1 MIRPGYKM
9 FVYLIMS
16 VLMNLLKKKM
26 TFALDLQVYAF
37 TWPSIILL
45 NLKIPYVRSK
55 LFNVRMSLEEE
66 ERCTGSAPPPP
77 R

>member
-1 MIRPGYKM
+1 M

-45 NLKIPYVRSK
+45 NLKKYHIK
-55 LFNVRMSLEEE
+55 LKYLMS
-66 ERCTGSAPPPP
+66 GVSYSM
-77 R
+77 